1 MVALD
6 RRQRISET
14 EWVAPELLP
23 ITQPYPLE
31 EILGRKYA
39 FTVTPTSFGVWEI
52 SFPDLPGCHSQ
63 ARTWEEVGPMARET
77 SELWLTSMYERN
89 YPVPDVSDWQP
100 DFSRPEA
107 PSRFAEGVGRIDGL
121 PDPEPEPIYSVEQ
134 VADVLDLSRRRV
146 QKIAQEHDLGRLVSG
161 VRLFSPRDVDT
172 MRQNRRPV
180 GRPAKGTPGH
190 GQTGRDQQSEG
201 GSS

>member
-14 EWVAPELLP
+14 EWVAPEPLP

-31 EILGRKYA
+31 EILDRKYA

-89 YPVPDVSDWQP
+89 YPIPDVSDW
-100 DFSRPEA
+100 
-107 PSRFAEGVGRIDGL
+107 
-121 PDPEPEPIYSVEQ
+121 
-134 VADVLDLSRRRV
+134 
-146 QKIAQEHDLGRLVSG
+146 
-161 VRLFSPRDVDT
+161 
-172 MRQNRRPV
+172 
-180 GRPAKGTPGH
+180 
-190 GQTGRDQQSEG
+190 
-201 GSS
+201 